1 MAWSLFNIDEDG
13 DDNDVDEDDDDNED
27 RIDWL
32 RNWWLEGWWEQE
44 FIEEFRNLTEWW
56 WTLSAIIVIGG
67 KLWKLDERFEL
78 AGTDIVCE
86 NGSMDNEPD
95 DKLILP
101 KLSSPKL
108 VLPFN
113 NVQAFDDELDKFVRI
128 VVIWFLI
135 K

>member
-1 MAWSLFNIDEDG
+1 MNLESTLAILARDTNGSLFPLNDG
-13 DDNDVDEDDDDNED
+13 
-27 RIDWL
+27 L
-32 RNWWLEGWWEQE
+32 
-44 FIEEFRNLTEWW
+44 
-56 WTLSAIIVIGG
+56 
-67 KLWKLDERFEL
+67 L

-128 VVIWFLI
+128 VTMMLPTRIQYPIFYDLSGHP
-135 K
+135 